1 MLRPERVQAFVEAAE
16 AHDADALPRAA
27 LLIGQVEYPDLDL
40 APTMRQLNRLGALA
54 ISRIER
60 LGADAPTSD
69 RIDTLN
75 TLLFDDEGFHGNE
88 ARYDDPRNSF
98 LNDVIERRTGIP
110 VSLSL
115 VYIDVARRAGLTAEG
130 VNFPGH
136 FLVRI
141 RPRSLDGT
149 PPVDIVLDPFNRGV
163 RLSEADCRALARAH
177 LGEDVRFSR
186 QMLAAASKRQ
196 MLARMLMNL
205 KRLYVAMRSFGH
217 ARDVVGLLL
226 ALDPHAPTELRDR
239 GLLSYHLQDFSPAL
253 RDLER
258 YLRDAAFTPPAEA
271 PQEESQSEYQQIWEH
286 VKNLRRRLAGLN

>member
-1 MLRPERVQAFVEAAE
+1 MLRPERVQAFVEAVE

-27 LLIGQVEYPDLDL
+27 LLIEQVEYPDLDPE
-40 APTMRQLNRLGALA
+40 PTMRQLNRLGALA
-54 ISRIER
+54 ISRIEQ
-60 LGADAPTSD
+60 LGPDAPTSA

-88 ARYDDPRNSF
+88 ERYDDPRNSF
-98 LNDVIERRTGIP
+98 LSDVVERRTGIP

-136 FLVRI
+136 FLVRVH
-141 RPRSLDGT
+141 PRSLDGT
-149 PPVDIVLDPFNRGV
+149 PPTDLVLDPFNRGA
-163 RLSEADCRALARAH
+163 RLSDADCRALARAH
-177 LGEDVRFSR
+177 LGEDARFSR
-186 QMLAAASKRQ
+186 QMLAVASKRQ
-196 MLARMLMNL
+196 MLVRMLMNL
-205 KRLYVAMRSFGH
+205 KRLYVAMRSFPH

-226 ALDPHAPTELRDR
+226 ALDPHATTELRDR

-258 YLRDAAFTPPAEA
+258 YLHEVSFTPPSEPPPEDA
-271 PQEESQSEYQQIWEH
+271 QDEYQQIWEH
-286 VKNLRRRLAGLN
+286 VKNLRRRLAGMN